1 MIISNIQII
10 KTYFIS
16 KYICKHQKLNTL
28 PYLHT
33 PILSMIT
40 QKTIHEIIETAK
52 IEEVVGDFVS
62 LKKRGVNLLGLC
74 PFHNEKTPSFNV
86 NPTRNIYKCFGCG
99 KGGDPVS
106 FLMEHDNLTYPEA
119 LRYLAQKYN
128 IEIEESTPS
137 PEYQASLQENESLY
151 IINQY
156 AGKYFT
162 DQLFQ
167 TDIGK
172 SVGLGYLKKRGFRE
186 DTIKKFDLGFSS
198 AERDGFTRKAV
209 KEGYNIELMR
219 KVGLTTAS
227 DNDFFRNRVIFPI
240 HSLSGKLAAFAGR
253 ILTTDAFGPKYLNS
267 PESEIYNK
275 SKTLY
280 GLFQAKQSIRKHDE
294 CILVEGYTDV
304 ISLHQGGVEN
314 VVASSGTSLTIEQI
328 RLIKRY
334 TQNILILYDG
344 DPAGIKAAVRGIEL
358 IVEQDANVKI
368 ALLPDK
374 HDPDSFFK
382 EKGHTGFLE
391 YLNENKKDFLLFRLE
406 LASKEIAND
415 PIRKSAFI
423 REMIETLAKIPDAIK
438 RAVYVKECSLQLK
451 IKESLLVN
459 EINKLLVKNI
469 SDRRNKIPQPAEAAE
484 EDLKISAKE
493 GDFPEAKESTSNHFP
508 QEKDLIRVLMKYCDR
523 IFEDESG
530 MSVSQYI
537 YDNVKDILEYFD
549 TEFYKQIILDLKL
562 KLDNAESIDPDY
574 YLKNPDE
581 KIKQFAI
588 DIFNDRYTYSPNWK
602 KALQTQKDP
611 EDNYKNDC
619 INTTRILKY
628 RKFARISEEY
638 SNKLKGKTSEEEE
651 EVTKILKVQI
661 KLQKLK
667 SEMGDLLNYVV
678 F

>member
-1 MIISNIQII
+1 
-10 KTYFIS
+10 
-16 KYICKHQKLNTL
+16 
-28 PYLHT
+28 
-33 PILSMIT
+33 MIT

-137 PEYQASLQENESLY
+137 PEYQASLQESESLY

-344 DPAGIKAAVRGIEL
+344 DPAGIKAAIRGIEL
-358 IVEQDANVKI
+358 IVEQDVDVKI

-391 YLNENKKDFLLFRLE
+391 YLNKNKKDFFFYRLQFVFQD
-406 LASKEIAND
+406 IANE
-415 PIRKSAFI
+415 PSRKSAFVN
-423 REMIETLAKIPDAIK
+423 EMIHTLAKIQDSSK
-438 RAVYVKECSLQLK
+438 RAIYVKECAEQLK
-451 IKESLLVN
+451 INEKILYDGSNTLLA
-459 EINKLLVKNI
+459 
-469 SDRRNKIPQPAEAAE
+469 NKIHEYKNKIRE
-484 EDLKISAKE
+484 VNKTDTEDLKVEDTEYKSPQLRE
-493 GDFPEAKESTSNHFP
+493 YTLDHLP
-508 QEKDLIRVLMKYCDR
+508 QEKDLIRVLIKYGDK
-523 IFEDESG
+523 IYDEESG
-530 MSVSQYI
+530 LTVPQYL
-537 YDNVKDILEYFD
+537 YDNINDILEYFD
-549 TEFYKQIILDLKL
+549 SEFYKQIILDLKT
-562 KLDNAESIDPDY
+562 KLDNSETIHPDY

-588 DIFNDRYTYSPNWK
+588 DLFNDRYIYSPNWK

-619 INTTRILKY
+619 TNTVRILKY
-628 RKFARISEEY
+628 RKFARVCEEY
-638 SNKLKGKTSEEEE
+638 PSKLKEATSEEE
-651 EVTKILKVQI
+651 VTRLLKIQI
-661 KLQKLK
+661 KYQELRSQ
-667 SEMGDLLNYVV
+667 MGDLLNYVV

>member
-1 MIISNIQII
+1 
-10 KTYFIS
+10 
-16 KYICKHQKLNTL
+16 
-28 PYLHT
+28 
-33 PILSMIT
+33 MIT

-209 KEGYNIELMR
+209 KEGYNIDLLR

-328 RLIKRY
+328 RLIRRY

-344 DPAGIKAAVRGIEL
+344 DPAGIKAAIRGIEL
-358 IVEQDANVKI
+358 IVEQDVDVKI

-391 YLNENKKDFLLFRLE
+391 YLNENKKDFFFYRLQFVFQD
-406 LASKEIAND
+406 IANE
-415 PIRKSAFI
+415 PSRKSAFVNEI
-423 REMIETLAKIPDAIK
+423 IHTLAKIQDSPK
-438 RAVYVKECSLQLK
+438 RAIYVKECAEQLK
-451 IKESLLVN
+451 IN
-459 EINKLLVKNI
+459 EKILYDGSNKLLA
-469 SDRRNKIPQPAEAAE
+469 NKIHEYKNKIREASKTE
-484 EDLKISAKE
+484 TEDLKVEDTEYKSPQLREYTLDHI
-493 GDFPEAKESTSNHFP
+493 P
-508 QEKDLIRVLMKYCDR
+508 QEKDLIRVLMKYCDKL
-523 IFEDESG
+523 FDDESEL
-530 MSVSQYI
+530 SVPQYL
-537 YDNVKDILEYFD
+537 YDNTKDILDNFD
-549 TEFYKQIILDLKL
+549 SEFYKKIILDLKL

-619 INTTRILKY
+619 TNTVRILKY
-628 RKFARISEEY
+628 RKFARVCEEY
-638 SNKLKGKTSEEEE
+638 PSKLKEATSEEE
-651 EVTKILKVQI
+651 VTRLLKIQI
-661 KLQKLK
+661 KYQELRSQ
-667 SEMGDLLNYVV
+667 MGDLLNYVV

>member
-1 MIISNIQII
+1 
-10 KTYFIS
+10 
-16 KYICKHQKLNTL
+16 
-28 PYLHT
+28 
-33 PILSMIT
+33 MIT

-52 IEEVVGDFVS
+52 IEEVVGDFVT
-62 LKKRGVNLLGLC
+62 LKKRGANLLGLC

-86 NPTRNIYKCFGCG
+86 NPARNIYKCFGCG

-106 FLMEHDNLTYPEA
+106 FLMEHDNLNYPEA

-128 IEIEESTPS
+128 IEIEESIPS
-137 PEYQASLQENESLY
+137 PEYQASLQESESLY

-219 KVGLTTAS
+219 KVGLTTVS

-328 RLIKRY
+328 RLVRRY

-358 IVEQDANVKI
+358 IVEQDLNVKI
-368 ALLPDK
+368 VLLPDK

-391 YLNENKKDFLLFRLE
+391 YINENKKDFFLFRLE
-406 LASKEIAND
+406 LASNEIAND
-415 PIRKSAFI
+415 PIRKLAFI
-423 REMIETLAKIPDAIK
+423 REMTETLAKIPDAIK
-438 RAVYVKECSLQLK
+438 RAVYVKECSLKLN
-451 IKESLLVN
+451 IKESLLIN
-459 EINKLLVKNI
+459 EINKLLIKNI
-469 SDRRNKIPQPAEAAE
+469 TDRKNKKSEQVEPEIEGVELSDSEH
-484 EDLKISAKE
+484 
-493 GDFPEAKESTSNHFP
+493 DFPEAKESTSNHFA
-508 QEKDLIRVLMKYCDR
+508 QEKDLIRVLMKYCDK
-523 IFEDESG
+523 IFEEENEV
-530 MSVSQYI
+530 SVPQYL
-537 YDNVKDILEYFD
+537 YDNTKDILDNFD
-549 TEFYKQIILDLKL
+549 SAFYKQIILDLKT
-562 KLDNAESIDPDY
+562 KLDNSETIHPDY
-574 YLKNPDE
+574 YLKNPDD

-619 INTTRILKY
+619 TNTVRILKY
-628 RKFARISEEY
+628 RKFARVCEEY
-638 SNKLKGKTSEEEE
+638 PSKLKEATSEEE
-651 EVTKILKVQI
+651 VTRLLKIQI
-661 KLQKLK
+661 KYQELRSQ
-667 SEMGDLLNYVV
+667 MGDLLNYVV